1 MEMIP
6 SFQEPTKYEI
16 CVKGHLDR
24 KWASWFEGMSITSD
38 FKNSGVPV
46 TVLCGPIADQ
56 AALHGIIAKIRDI
69 GIPVISINLVDF
81 GE

>member
-6 SFQEPTKYEI
+6 GFQEKAKCEI

-24 KWASWFEGMSITSD
+24 KWASWFEGMSITND
-38 FKNSGVPV
+38 FRNNGVPV
-46 TVLCGPIADQ
+46 TMLCGSIADQ

-81 GE
+81 CE